1 MKLDKQGVSDEFLN
15 AFVDDQL
22 DGDEKSQAF
31 DAIEH
36 DDVLKERVCELR
48 GMKER
53 MRHAYEHPPIRSG
66 SAVEGVRVRAS
77 HLQALAACLLLCI
90 GAASGWFAHTWTGI
104 EGDREMTTRLLQSVQ
119 RKDVGT
125 ESQKFIV
132 HVSSSNPVRLKT
144 ALDETESLLDSY
156 RRSGRKLQVEIV
168 ANGGGVDLLRTD
180 VSPYAKRIGLMQKE
194 YPNLDF
200 MACGQTIKK
209 LQEKGVDVKL
219 LPHTGVASSAMDQ
232 ITLRLKQDWVYIKV

>member
-1 MKLDKQGVSDEFLN
+1 MKRDNQGVSDEFLN

-22 DGDEKSQAF
+22 DGAEKSQAF

-48 GMKER
+48 GLKER
-53 MRHAYEHPPIRSG
+53 MRHAYEHPPTRG
-66 SAVEGVRVRAS
+66 RLVVKGRRLRAS

-90 GAASGWFAHTWTGI
+90 GGASGWFAHTWTGMG
-104 EGDREMTTRLLQSVQ
+104 GDREMTRLLQTVQ
-119 RKDVGT
+119 RNDVGA
-125 ESQKFIV
+125 EPQKIIV

-156 RRSGRKLQVEIV
+156 RRSSRKLRVEIV
-168 ANGGGVDLLRTD
+168 ANGGGVDLLRAD
-180 VSPYAKRIGLMQKE
+180 VSPYARRIGLMQEK
-194 YPNLDF
+194 YPNLGF

-209 LQEKGVDVKL
+209 LQEKGVDVQL
-219 LPHTGVASSAMDQ
+219 LPHTGVASSALEQ
-232 ITLRLKQDWVYIKV
+232 ITLRLKEDWVYIKV